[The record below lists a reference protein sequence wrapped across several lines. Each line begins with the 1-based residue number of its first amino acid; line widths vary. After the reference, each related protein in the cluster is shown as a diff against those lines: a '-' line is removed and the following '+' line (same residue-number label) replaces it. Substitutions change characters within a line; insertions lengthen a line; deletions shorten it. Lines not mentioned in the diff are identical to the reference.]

1 MMEENGTKGRL
12 ILVDDDAAGRQ
23 AMARA
28 LQRVGYD
35 VFPFAD
41 GLEALAWLREHPDI
55 ELLVTD
61 LKMPGIDGLEVLR
74 RAREMVPDIGALM
87 ITAYG
92 SVETAVG
99 AMKFGAE
106 DYLEK
111 PVNLEVL
118 RARVAN
124 LMEKIRLGREVNEYR
139 GIESI
144 LRHDG
149 AFEGMVGRAPAM
161 VEMFRKLQQVAP
173 ARSSVLILGESGTGK
188 ELVARAIHRLSPRA
202 RQTFLPVDCAAI
214 PHEILESE
222 LFGHERGAFTGAQ
235 ARKPGKF
242 ELANG
247 GTLFLDEIGEL
258 PLTLQ
263 AKLLR
268 ALESQRFMRVG
279 GTEEVRVDVRVLAAT
294 NRDLGQMAEHGE
306 FRQDLFYRLAVVT
319 LAVPALR
326 ERRDDIPLIAA
337 AFLERFAR
345 ENDRAVPILTADAAQ
360 LLKRAPWPGNVREL
374 RNLMESIVIL
384 HPGEEV
390 GPNQLPEDLRRAA
403 VSAAPAASGS
413 EAPGSAAAMVG
424 RRMEEIEREVILRT
438 LDLTA
443 GNRTQAAEMLGIGLR
458 TLQRKIKQYREEGFP
473 VVGNDALWD

>member
-1 MMEENGTKGRL
+1 MEENGTKGRL

-87 ITAYG
+87 ITAFG

-149 AFEGMVGRAPAM
+149 AFEGMVGRTAPM
-161 VEMFRKLQQVAP
+161 VEMFRKLQQVSP

-202 RQTFLPVDCAAI
+202 RQTFLPVDCASI

-235 ARKPGKF
+235 ARKSGKF
-242 ELANG
+242 EVANG

-294 NRDLGQMAEHGE
+294 NRDLGQMADQGA

-319 LAVPALR
+319 LAVPSLR
-326 ERRDDIPLIAA
+326 ERRDDVPLIAA
-337 AFLERFAR
+337 SFLERFSR
-345 ENDRAVPILTADAAQ
+345 ENGRAVPILTADAAQ

-384 HPGEEV
+384 HSGEEI
-390 GPNQLPEDLRRAA
+390 GPGQLPEELRRAA
-403 VSAAPAASGS
+403 VSAAPAASGA
-413 EAPGSAAAMVG
+413 EAPGSAGAMVG

-438 LDLTA
+438 LELTA
-443 GNRTQAAEMLGIGLR
+443 GNRTQAAETLGIGLR

-473 VVGNDALWD
+473 VAGNDALWD

>member
-1 MMEENGTKGRL
+1 
-12 ILVDDDAAGRQ
+12 
-23 AMARA
+23 
-28 LQRVGYD
+28 
-35 VFPFAD
+35 
-41 GLEALAWLREHPDI
+41 
-55 ELLVTD
+55 
-61 LKMPGIDGLEVLR
+61 
-74 RAREMVPDIGALM
+74 M
-87 ITAYG
+87 ITAFG
-92 SVETAVG
+92 AVETAGG

-144 LRHDG
+144 LRQEG
-149 AFEGMVGRAPAM
+149 AFEGMVGRTPAM
-161 VEMFRKLQQVAP
+161 MEMFRKLQQVAP

-214 PHEILESE
+214 PHEILEAE
-222 LFGHERGAFTGAQ
+222 LFGHEKGAFTGAQ
-235 ARKPGKF
+235 GRKPGKV
-242 ELANG
+242 EVAHG

-268 ALESQRFMRVG
+268 ALETQRFMRVG

-294 NRDLGQMAEHGE
+294 NRDLGQMADAGD

-319 LAVPALR
+319 LAVPPLR

-345 ENDRAVPILTADAAQ
+345 ENDRPIPALTAEAAQ
-360 LLKRAPWPGNVREL
+360 VLKRAPWPGNVREL

-384 HPGEEV
+384 HSGAEI
-390 GPNQLPEDLRRAA
+390 GLNQLPEELRRAA
-403 VSAAPAASGS
+403 TLAAPAASG
-413 EAPGSAAAMVG
+413 ADVPGSAAALVG

-438 LDLTA
+438 LELTA

-458 TLQRKIKQYREEGFP
+458 TLQRKIKQYREEGFS
-473 VVGNDALWD
+473 VAGADIAWD

>member
-1 MMEENGTKGRL
+1 MEENGTKGRL

-149 AFEGMVGRAPAM
+149 AFEGMVRRAPAM